1 METAVKRWHR
11 AKLLLEPAQPRLRTS
26 AGRHGTPSSGP
37 RLSGAAARFILVLL
51 FPIALGALWHGARAA
66 TPAAPVRVS
75 PVVSFKASPFPLE
88 DVRLLDGP
96 FREAMLRDQAY
107 LLELDPD
114 RLLHNF
120 RVNVGLPSTAKPLG
134 GWEAPDVE
142 LRGHTVGHYLSALA
156 LMYASTGDGRFKA
169 RGDLMV
175 AELAKVQQAAPS
187 KGYHAGYLSAFPE
200 ELFDRVEARQRV
212 WAPYYTIHKIMAGLL
227 DMYQLAGNRQALD
240 VLEKQAAWVKFRMDR
255 LTHEQQ
261 QSMLMTEHGGMV
273 EVLSNLYAA
282 TGNAEDLRV
291 ARLFDHAFILDPLA
305 RREDKLDGLH
315 ANTQIPKIIG
325 AAREYEMTGDARY
338 RDIATY
344 FWDRVALHRSFANGG
359 DSDDESFFPVDRF
372 SEHLGASAS
381 ETCNTYNMLKL
392 TRHLFSWEPSAA
404 LMDFYERG
412 LFNHILAQQD
422 PATGGMFYYCPLL
435 PGAFRTYSTPDA
447 SFWCCVGTGME
458 NHGKYPDTIYF
469 HSNDALYVNLFIAS
483 ELNWR
488 EKGLLVRQDTRFP
501 EQDSSRLVFTA
512 ATPTRLAVKVRFP
525 SWAVSGMSLAVN
537 GAAQPVAGKPG
548 SYVTVDREWT
558 TGDTLSIRMPM
569 SLRIEA
575 LPDNPK
581 VVAFLY
587 GPTLLAGD
595 LGREGLTPTVRYGP
609 SSPPVRRMTMPAV
622 PGIVGDARTVLAS
635 VKPVSGSPL
644 AFILPVRIPRIRSG
658 RISKTDIRPDRM
670 TLVPFYRASDIRYT
684 AYWNL
689 YTEAEWRAREK
700 TAAAAALR
708 QRGMAARTIDLVDL
722 GTPASE
728 KAHDYQASHATQPDF
743 DGRLGREAAGDGWFS
758 YALKARPDA
767 PLDLAMACRGS
778 EGQRRTFDIFVDGQR
793 IATET
798 LPYHPTELLDFEYPI
813 PEALTRGKTRIV
825 VKIQPRGQAATAQ
838 VFEMRTLTRQ

>member
-1 METAVKRWHR
+1 METAVKRWH
-11 AKLLLEPAQPRLRTS
+11 L
-26 AGRHGTPSSGP
+26 
-37 RLSGAAARFILVLL
+37 ARFVLVLL

-66 TPAAPVRVS
+66 TPAAPEPVS
-75 PVVSFKASPFPLE
+75 PVVSFKALPFPLQ

-107 LLELDPD
+107 LLALDPD

-120 RVNVGLPSTAKPLG
+120 RVNVGLPSAAKPLG

-156 LMYASTGDGRFKA
+156 LMYASTGDERFKA

-175 AELAKVQQAAPS
+175 AELAKVQQAAS
-187 KGYHAGYLSAFPE
+187 AKGYHAGYLSAFPE

-261 QSMLMTEHGGMV
+261 QLMLMTEHGGMV
-273 EVLSNLYAA
+273 EVLANLYAA
-282 TGNAEDLRV
+282 TGSADDLRV
-291 ARLFDHAFILDPLA
+291 ARLFEHAFILDPLA
-305 RREDKLDGLH
+305 RHEDMLDGLH

-325 AAREYEMTGDARY
+325 AAREYEMTGDARD

-359 DSDDESFFPVDRF
+359 DSDDESFFPVEHF
-372 SEHLGASAS
+372 SEHLGASTS

-392 TRHLFSWEPSAA
+392 TRHLFSWEPSAT

-447 SFWCCVGTGME
+447 SFWCCVGTGLE

-469 HSNDALYVNLFIAS
+469 HTADALYVNLFIAS

-488 EKGLLVRQDTRFP
+488 EKGVRVRQETRFP
-501 EQDSSRLVFTA
+501 DQDSSRLVFTA
-512 ATPTRLAVKVRFP
+512 PTPVRLAVKVRFP
-525 SWAVSGMSLAVN
+525 SWAVSGLSLAVN

-548 SYVTVDREWT
+548 SYVTVDREWK
-558 TGDTLSIRMPM
+558 TGDTLSIRLPM
-569 SLRIEA
+569 SLRIETM
-575 LPDNPK
+575 PDNPK

-587 GPTLLAGD
+587 GPILLAGD
-595 LGREGLTPTVRYGP
+595 LGREGLTPEVRYGP
-609 SSPPVRRMTMPAV
+609 SSPPVRRMTMPPV
-622 PGIVGDARTVLAS
+622 PGLVGDTRTVLAS
-635 VKPVSGSPL
+635 VNAVPGAPL
-644 AFILPVRIPRIRSG
+644 TFTLPVATLSANRSG
-658 RISKTDIRPDRM
+658 RISVSEIRPDRM
-670 TLVPFYRASDIRYT
+670 TLIPFYRASDIRYT
-684 AYWNL
+684 AYWTL
-689 YTEAEWRAREK
+689 YTSAEWDAHAK
-700 TAAAAALR
+700 SAAAAESR
-708 QRGMAARTIDLVDL
+708 QRGLHARTIDTVDL
-722 GTPASE
+722 GAPDSE
-728 KAHDYQASHATQPDF
+728 KSHDFQGSHATQPDF
-743 DGRLGREAAGDGWFS
+743 DGRLGREAADDGWFG
-758 YALKARPDA
+758 YTLMARPDV
-767 PLDLAMACRGS
+767 PLDLAIACRGS
-778 EGQRRTFDIFVDGQR
+778 EGRRRAFDIVVDGQR

-813 PEALTRGKTRIV
+813 PEALTRGKTKLV
-825 VKIQPRGQAATAQ
+825 VKIQPQGQAATAQ
-838 VFEMRTLTRQ
+838 VFELRTLTRQ